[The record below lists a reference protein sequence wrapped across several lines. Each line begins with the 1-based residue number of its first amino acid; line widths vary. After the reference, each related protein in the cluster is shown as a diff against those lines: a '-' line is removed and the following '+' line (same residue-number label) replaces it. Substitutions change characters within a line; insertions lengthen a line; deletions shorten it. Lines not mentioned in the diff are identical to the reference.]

1 MPVQDTSRRLPSPV
15 INQDI
20 ESYDGISF
28 ITDYTTTRKDASA
41 QHLQQ
46 THQAMMDC
54 RKKELQLE
62 IQLKAA
68 IDESRQAEWEFHNA
82 VLAMKEF
89 VRGQYGSDS
98 NEAQAIGLKKKSE
111 RKRPTRKAAVTSDS

>member
-1 MPVQDTSRRLPSPV
+1 MPAQNTSRRLPSPV
-15 INQDI
+15 INQDL
-20 ESYDGISF
+20 ESYSGLSY
-28 ITDYTTTRKDASA
+28 ITDYSTTRQEASA
-41 QHLQQ
+41 ENLQQ
-46 THQAMMDC
+46 THAAMMAC
-54 RKKELQLE
+54 RQKELQLE

-111 RKRPTRKAAVTSDS
+111 RKRPTRKAAVPSV